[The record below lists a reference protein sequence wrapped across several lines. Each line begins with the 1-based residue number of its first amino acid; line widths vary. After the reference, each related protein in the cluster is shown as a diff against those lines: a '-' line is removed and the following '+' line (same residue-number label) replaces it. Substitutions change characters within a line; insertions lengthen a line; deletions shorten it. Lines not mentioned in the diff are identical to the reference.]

1 MGKIRYQMIFFM
13 TFLLSGLML
22 PGAIFSEDLKKQT
35 KTAQEKPLPPQP
47 IIIKSNSLQIDNK
60 RQVVTFTGEVNA
72 SQDIFVL
79 DCDKMFVF
87 YKNPP
92 GQKEGEG
99 GETKI
104 DRIVATGNVRI
115 KRTLGGMATAEKA
128 VYYQKEEK
136 MVLTGNPVVRQGKD
150 FVEGDRITLF
160 LRESRSVVEGSKDK
174 KVKAV
179 IFPKGKKR

>member
-1 MGKIRYQMIFFM
+1 MGKIRYKTLFFM
-13 TFLLSGLML
+13 TFLLSWLML
-22 PGAIFSEDLKKQT
+22 GGVIFSEDLKKQT
-35 KTAQEKPLPPQP
+35 EIAQEKPLSPQP

-72 SQDIFVL
+72 RQDIFVL

-87 YKNPP
+87 YENPP
-92 GQKEGEG
+92 GQKDAEEAQ
-99 GETKI
+99 TKI

-136 MVLTGNPVVRQGKD
+136 MVLTGNPIVRQGKD